1 MTVFVDKIAKW
12 TAIFGGLVLMGLILL
27 AVVSIVGR
35 SINTLSFLPGMVEA
49 MPAFSQLVESIGITG
64 VSGDF
69 EMIEAGVAFA
79 IFAFLPYCQLHGG
92 HASVDIFTSFLPR
105 TLNRYIVAFWDMVL
119 ALVICLICWRLYAGM
134 MGKMNAHETTMLL
147 QIPVWWTYALSFAAC
162 LVSVFVSVFVVIARV
177 LEILSGRSYMP
188 NSEGAVH

>member
-1 MTVFVDKIAKW
+1 LTVFVDKIAKW

-49 MPAFSQLVESIGITG
+49 IPAFSQLVETIGITG

-79 IFAFLPYCQLHGG
+79 IFSFLPYCQLHGG

-105 TLNRYIVAFWDMVL
+105 TVNRYIVAFWDVVL

-134 MGKMNAHETTMLL
+134 MAKMNAHETTMLL

>member
-49 MPAFSQLVESIGITG
+49 IPAFSQLVETIGITG

-79 IFAFLPYCQLHGG
+79 IFSFLPYCQLHGG

-105 TLNRYIVAFWDMVL
+105 TVNRYIVAFWDVVL
-119 ALVICLICWRLYAGM
+119 ALVICLICWQNPRSQHRKPFSKAWRNPSLKWHSRTVVTRASSTRIPCWNPW
-134 MGKMNAHETTMLL
+134 KLRTFILNTNAAKAT
-147 QIPVWWTYALSFAAC
+147 VA
-162 LVSVFVSVFVVIARV
+162 VVGCV
-177 LEILSGRSYMP
+177 L
-188 NSEGAVH
+188 